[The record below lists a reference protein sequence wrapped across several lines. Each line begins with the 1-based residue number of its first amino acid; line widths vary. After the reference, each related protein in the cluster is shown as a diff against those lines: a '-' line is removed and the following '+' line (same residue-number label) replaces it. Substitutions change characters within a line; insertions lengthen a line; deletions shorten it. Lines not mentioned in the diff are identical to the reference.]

1 VFASGKPHHPIA
13 KEALNVG
20 QRICALCGTAADYK
34 NVDATSSIQLDV
46 ATQNYKTHAT
56 HSNVALMLQHNTCDT
71 FEHCIDV
78 ATHATH
84 ATHLNVALMM
94 QHSTCNT
101 CNTFGRCIDVETHA
115 TNATHTTQ
123 SDVALMLQHM
133 QHIQH
138 SRTLH

>member
-84 ATHLNVALMM
+84 ATHLNV
-94 QHSTCNT
+94 H
-101 CNTFGRCIDVETHA
+101 
-115 TNATHTTQ
+115 
-123 SDVALMLQHM
+123 
-133 QHIQH
+133 
-138 SRTLH
+138 